1 MNAGDNEFMPG
12 LWARLQ
18 SMMESGMR
26 QQFTKAGVVYMTA
39 LILIA
44 VSAFAS
50 ANNLLF
56 LILAAMLS
64 TAMVSGFISR
74 LSLSGLELEFSHPEH
89 ISARRRTP
97 GNVALRNLKWIPSF
111 SIRLTGGERSGIVS
125 ELYFPSVP
133 GRSVLEEHVDLFFP
147 ARGVYQENDFHL
159 STRFPFGFTERRAT
173 VPLRQEILVYPCID
187 PAPDFDRMLAELSGD
202 VNSHFR
208 GRGHDFYRIR
218 PYVAFES
225 ARHVDWRATA
235 HTGDLQVREFAREQE
250 QAVVVLLDVEPETE
264 GAQFEH
270 MVDCCACVVWR
281 FSQHAGKVH
290 FHSQGFFLRTPEDGD
305 VYAIL
310 KFLATVR
317 AVRGRTPP
325 TLHDAG
331 GFQVIFSSTPSRLSS
346 YGWATEDS
354 SSARVWRPADLLP
367 AGAGAS
373 TAALS

>member
-1 MNAGDNEFMPG
+1 M
-12 LWARLQ
+12 R
-18 SMMESGMR
+18 SMLESGMR
-26 QQFTKAGVVYMTA
+26 QQFTKTGVLYTAA

-64 TAMVSGFISR
+64 TLLVSGFISR
-74 LSLSGLELEFSHPEH
+74 LSLAGLELEFSHPEH

-97 GNVALRNLKWIPSF
+97 GKVVVRNLKWIPSF

-133 GRSVLEEHVDLFFP
+133 GGGMLEEHVDLLFP
-147 ARGVYQENDFHL
+147 ARGIYKESDFHL

-187 PAPDFDRMLAELSGD
+187 PTPDFERLLAELSGD

-235 HTGDLQVREFAREQE
+235 HTGDLQVREFAQEQE
-250 QAVVVLLDVEPETE
+250 QALTVLLDVEPDME
-264 GAQFEH
+264 AHFER

-281 FSQHAGKVH
+281 FAQHAGKVH
-290 FHSQGFFLRTPEDGD
+290 FHTPGFLLRIPEDGD

-310 KFLATVR
+310 KFLASVSP
-317 AVRGRTPP
+317 ASGWTPP
-325 TLHDAG
+325 ILHDFSG
-331 GFQVIFSSTPSRLSS
+331 YQVIFSAAPARLAA
-346 YGWATEDS
+346 YGWATEDG
-354 SSARVWRPADLLP
+354 SSARIWRPADLLRDGSGP
-367 AGAGAS
+367 DAGAPA
-373 TAALS
+373 

>member
-1 MNAGDNEFMPG
+1 MRRW
-12 LWARLQ
+12 WARLR
-18 SMMESGMR
+18 SIVESGMR
-26 QQFTKAGVVYMTA
+26 QQFTKTGVLYTTA

-74 LSLSGLELEFSHPEH
+74 LSLAGLELEFSHPEH

-97 GNVALRNLKWIPSF
+97 GNVAVRNLKWIPSF
-111 SIRLTGGERSGIVS
+111 SIRLSGGERSGIVS

-133 GRSVLEEHVDLFFP
+133 GRSFIEEHVDLFFP
-147 ARGVYQENDFHL
+147 ARGLYKENDFHL
-159 STRFPFGFTERRAT
+159 STRFPFAFTERRAT

-187 PAPDFDRMLAELSGD
+187 PSPDFERMLAELSGD
-202 VNSHFR
+202 IHSHFR

-250 QAVVVLLDVEPETE
+250 QALAVLLDVESELE
-264 GAQFEH
+264 GSPQFEQ

-281 FSQHAGKVH
+281 FCQHGGKVH
-290 FHSQGFFLRTPEDGD
+290 FYSQGCSVRTPEDGD
-305 VYAIL
+305 VYVVL
-310 KFLATVR
+310 KYLATVPPSR
-317 AVRGRTPP
+317 KKTPP
-325 TLHDAG
+325 VLHDAG
-331 GFQVIFSSTPSRLSS
+331 AFQVIFSSNPARLES
-346 YGWATEDS
+346 YGWSTEDN
-354 SSARVWRPADLLP
+354 SSARVWRPADLMAAQGP
-367 AGAGAS
+367 APDRPGVAG
-373 TAALS
+373 

>member
-1 MNAGDNEFMPG
+1 MFG
-12 LWARLQ
+12 LWPRVR
-18 SMMESGMR
+18 SMLESGMR
-26 QQFTKAGVVYMTA
+26 QQFTKTGVLYTAA

-44 VSAFAS
+44 FSSFAS

-64 TAMVSGFISR
+64 TLLVSGFISR
-74 LSLSGLELEFSHPEH
+74 LSLAGLELEFSHPEH

-97 GNVALRNLKWIPSF
+97 GKVVVRNLKWIPSF

-133 GRSVLEEHVDLFFP
+133 GGGMLEEHVDLLFP
-147 ARGVYQENDFHL
+147 ARGIYKENDFHL

-187 PAPDFDRMLAELSGD
+187 PTPDFERLLAELSGD

-250 QAVVVLLDVEPETE
+250 QAVAVLLDIEPEPDE
-264 GAQFEH
+264 DSQFER
-270 MVDCCACVVWR
+270 MVECCACVVWR
-281 FSQHAGKVH
+281 FSHVGRVH
-290 FHSQGFFLRTPEDGD
+290 FHTQGFLLRIPEDGD

-310 KFLATVR
+310 KYLATVTP
-317 AVRGRTPP
+317 ARGRTAP
-325 TLHDAG
+325 TLHDASG
-331 GFQVIFSSTPSRLSS
+331 YQVVFSAAPGRLAP
-346 YGWATEDS
+346 YGWATEDG
-354 SSARVWRPADLLP
+354 SSARIWRPADLLP
-367 AGAGAS
+367 DR
-373 TAALS
+373 TAADAAARS

>member
-1 MNAGDNEFMPG
+1 
-12 LWARLQ
+12 
-18 SMMESGMR
+18 MR
-26 QQFTKAGVVYMTA
+26 QQFTKAGVLYTAA

-64 TAMVSGFISR
+64 TLLVSGFISR
-74 LSLSGLELEFSHPEH
+74 LSLAGLELEFSHPEH

-97 GNVALRNLKWIPSF
+97 GKVVIRNLKLVPSF
-111 SIRLTGGERSGIVS
+111 SIRLMGGERSGIIS
-125 ELYFPSVP
+125 ELYLPSVP
-133 GRSVLEEHVDLFFP
+133 GGGILEEHVDLFFP
-147 ARGVYQENDFHL
+147 ARGVYKDSDFYL

-187 PAPDFDRMLAELSGD
+187 PTPDFERLLAELSGE

-250 QAVVVLLDVEPETE
+250 QALAVLLDIEPQDGGE
-264 GAQFEH
+264 AHFER

-281 FSQHAGKVH
+281 FAQHAGKVH
-290 FHSQGFFLRTPEDGD
+290 FHTQGFLLRIPEDGD

-310 KFLATVR
+310 KFLASVTP
-317 AVRGRTPP
+317 ARGKTPP
-325 TLHDAG
+325 VLHDASG
-331 GFQVIFSSTPSRLSS
+331 YQVIFSAAPSRFEP
-346 YGWATEDS
+346 YGWATEDGS
-354 SSARVWRPADLLP
+354 NARVWRPADILP
-367 AGAGAS
+367 DGDGANSGAVTS
-373 TAALS
+373 N